1 MSCEDLVQLTLI
13 VSNKFIFIV
22 IFIENFNLYDLVALK
37 FVVDVENF
45 VKVRVEFISLGLG
58 FPESIPLLIFLSFE
72 IDDAEWVTFVIDT
85 INVDQAAARYC
96 ELHFVWTFY
105 AVQRFR
111 IFFNV
116 VITHLLCDVLKYLH
130 VLPFTLFLLF

>member
-1 MSCEDLVQLTLI
+1 MSCEDLVQLTLK

-45 VKVRVEFISLGLG
+45 VKVRVEFISFGLG
-58 FPESIPLLIFLSFE
+58 FPESSPLLIFLSFE

-96 ELHFVWTFY
+96 
-105 AVQRFR
+105 
-111 IFFNV
+111 
-116 VITHLLCDVLKYLH
+116 
-130 VLPFTLFLLF
+130 